1 MIIKD
6 LISMKKIFDV
16 FVVFLLVLSF
26 IIFDR
31 CDGTAD
37 NSPQSTAQV
46 SLFDSSASLNWT
58 MINVGPGDA
67 HLIQIKGGKTILI
80 DTGLIS
86 KARKKI
92 IPYLRAIPIDN
103 IDYVFISHAH
113 SDHYEGLS
121 ALISS
126 NISIGAVYFNIPSD
140 ERCKAEPWGCNPQD
154 IANIVKLLEGADV
167 PLNKAEAG
175 TTFALDDDSNLDIL
189 YAFNLNN
196 SPVGYIDLNDESLIM
211 LLRHKKHRLLFTGD
225 LNSRIGTFLTERG
238 DNLQADVIKLPHHGT
253 AGISPNSFFDK
264 VNPQYAMVPSAS
276 GLWCSYRSLQC
287 RNWLKEKNIP
297 AYVSGFHGDVNL
309 SVIND
314 NLTFT
319 TQQNF
324 RTTDFCN
331 ETNY

>member
-1 MIIKD
+1 
-6 LISMKKIFDV
+6 MKKIFDV
-16 FVVFLLVLSF
+16 FVVFLLVISF
-26 IIFDR
+26 LIFDR
-31 CDGTAD
+31 YDGTAD
-37 NSPQSTAQV
+37 NSSQSTTQV

-80 DTGLIS
+80 DTGVIS
-86 KARKKI
+86 KVQKKI
-92 IPYLRAIPIDN
+92 IPYLRAIPIYN

-113 SDHYEGLS
+113 NDHYGGLS

-140 ERCKAEPWGCNPQD
+140 ERCNAESWGCNPQD
-154 IANIVKLLEGADV
+154 IANIVKLLEGKGI

-175 TTFALDDDSNLDIL
+175 MTFALGDDSSLDIL

-211 LLRHKKHRLLFTGD
+211 LLRHKKHRFLFTGD
-225 LNSRIGTFLTERG
+225 LNYTIGTFLTARG
-238 DNLQADVIKLPHHGT
+238 DNLQADVLKFPHHGT
-253 AGISPNSFFDK
+253 ADLSPNSFFDK
-264 VNPQYAMVPSAS
+264 VNPRYAMVPSS
-276 GLWCSYRSLQC
+276 SRLWCFNRSLQC
-287 RNWLKEKNIP
+287 RNWLKEKNLP

-309 SVIND
+309 SIIND

-319 TQQNF
+319 TQQDF

-331 ETNY
+331 EPNY